1 MSDDPIERVISKL
14 ATAEQERDEAR
25 DTAKALL
32 QHATGRCKCQRT
44 EDCHDAIRVI
54 AATFETRE
62 KK

>member
-32 QHATGRCKCQRT
+32 QHATGRCKCQRA